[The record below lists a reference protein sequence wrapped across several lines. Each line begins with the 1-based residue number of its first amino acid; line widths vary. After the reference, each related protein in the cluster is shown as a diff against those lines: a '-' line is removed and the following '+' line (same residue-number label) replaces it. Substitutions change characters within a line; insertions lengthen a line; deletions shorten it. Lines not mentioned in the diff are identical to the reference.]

1 MKVLSIIPARGG
13 SKGIKNKNIKL
24 LNGKPLISYVYNAAK
39 KVKLINDIILT
50 TDSKKISLVAKKLGI
65 NVPFMRPK
73 KFAKDN
79 STQVK
84 TIEHAVRT
92 YEKMTNKVFDII
104 VLLQPTCP
112 LTQPHHI
119 KSAIELI
126 IKKKYDSVGS
136 ITLLK
141 DTHPAFQ
148 IQKIRGGYKRIY
160 PRLKGIDSRHKL
172 KKIYRACGNVYAV
185 NKINFLKQKKFT
197 LENNGYIYID
207 SEYTSNINDKFD
219 WIVAQSLIKNLKRFK

>member
-1 MKVLSIIPARGG
+1 
-13 SKGIKNKNIKL
+13 KNIKL
-24 LNGKPLISYVYNAAK
+24 LNGRPLISYVYDSAK

-50 TDSKKISLVAKKLGI
+50 TDSKKISIVAKKLGI
-65 NVPFMRPK
+65 NVPFIRPK

-79 STQVK
+79 STQVE
-84 TIEHAVRT
+84 TIEHAVKT
-92 YEKMTNKVFDII
+92 YEKITNKVFDII

-112 LTQPHHI
+112 LTQPRHV

-141 DTHPAFQ
+141 DTHPTFQ
-148 IQKIRGGYKRIY
+148 IQKIKGVFKRIY
-160 PRLKGIDSRHKL
+160 PKLKGIDSRHKL

-185 NKINFLKQKKFT
+185 NKINFLKHKKFT
-197 LENNGYIYID
+197 LKNNGYIYIEN
-207 SEYTSNINDKFD
+207 EYTSNINEKID
-219 WIVAQSLIKNLKRFK
+219 WIVAQSLIKNIRKFK